1 MLTSNNKNVHY
12 EPGDHIAIYPQNSS
26 KMVNELIGVL
36 NLQVDPDVPIY
47 IESRRISQSREHWVQ
62 EKRMPVPVTLRE
74 ALTYYLDISN
84 PPSPQFLKLL
94 AKQATRYT
102 EQEELNELAKGGDKY
117 EDWKYDRFPNLCD
130 VFNQFHSLK
139 IDATLLFQQLPLLQ
153 CVSFLVLQYTNMAET
168 FKVGFHQFAAIL
180 FHQFLSKNAPK

>member
-1 MLTSNNKNVHY
+1 VCSRSTILVVLSSDNKNVQY
-12 EPGDHIAIYPQNSS
+12 VPGDHIAIYPQNSS
-26 KMVNELIGVL
+26 KMVSELIDVL
-36 NLQVDPDVPIY
+36 NLQVDPDEPIY
-47 IESRRISQSREHWVQ
+47 VESRRVSQSREHWIQ
-62 EKRMPVPVTLRE
+62 EKRMPVPVSLRE

-94 AKQATRYT
+94 AKLATRST

-139 IDATLLFQQLPLLQ
+139 IDGTLLFQQLPLLQ
-153 CVSFLVLQYTNMAET
+153 CVSCLYFEMRQQYY
-168 FKVGFHQFAAIL
+168 I
-180 FHQFLSKNAPK
+180 